1 MIKSEQFNEPDFID
15 SVHNDEDVKAHKP
28 KEQPATPAT
37 SAKQVT
43 KEAKYKKDV
52 PNRGASPKSVKNDE
66 EKILKKMEQSM
77 LKNDKFATLENVP
90 KPKDIIKDFKGPVR

>member
-1 MIKSEQFNEPDFID
+1 M
-15 SVHNDEDVKAHKP
+15 HNDEDIKDHKP
-28 KEQPATPAT
+28 KEQPATPA
-37 SAKQVT
+37 KQVT
-43 KEAKYKKDV
+43 KEAEHKKSV

-77 LKNDKFATLENVP
+77 LKNDNFATIENVP